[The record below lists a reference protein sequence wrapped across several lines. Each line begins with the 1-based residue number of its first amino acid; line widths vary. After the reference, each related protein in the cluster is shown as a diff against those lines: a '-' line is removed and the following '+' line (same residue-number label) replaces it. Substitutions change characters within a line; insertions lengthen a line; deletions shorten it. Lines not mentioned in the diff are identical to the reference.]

1 MEELKIEKLIAGGYS
16 LARTREGKVALLD
29 GGYPGEVV
37 LASRSEGK
45 NDFHLMKTE
54 RIVTPSNARRER
66 LCTSFPVCGGCDW
79 QTLEYSQQL
88 HWKREIIREQFSR
101 VGKIKVDDFEIVPS
115 PKEVNYRLK
124 MEFVCYQ
131 GKKGLSLGLY
141 RRNSKFP
148 VNCRNCVL
156 GLRNFEKTR
165 AVFEDILRKTSLRPY
180 NRANGKGELKHLILR
195 GNRSQVMAILVTKGE
210 RLPDEDHIVYS
221 VKKRLSEVS
230 TLVHIMNSNDR
241 VVMRGVSRTLFGE
254 GILEQ
259 DLSAKRFEVPP
270 VAFFQNNLE
279 VTELIVQ
286 HIVNEMGKSVGNS
299 LLDLYSGIGTF
310 SITIGNQMK
319 KVTSVESN
327 PVSVKALKANANLNG
342 MFGIDLVMSD
352 VIDYLKSN
360 ERQFSTV
367 ILDPPRAG
375 VGEGIKLLEKARP
388 SRIFYVSC
396 DPATLARDVAK
407 LMEAGFEISSMKAF
421 DMFPQTWHVET
432 VVLMSRVEK

>member
-37 LASRSEGK
+37 LASRSVGK

-54 RIVTPSNARRER
+54 RIVTPSNSRRER
-66 LCTSFPVCGGCDW
+66 LCRSFPVCGGCDW

-88 HWKREIIREQFSR
+88 NWKREIIREQFSR
-101 VGKIKVDDFEIVPS
+101 VGKIKLDNFEIVPS

-124 MEFVCYQ
+124 MEFVCYH

-148 VNCRNCVL
+148 VSCQDCVL
-156 GLRNFEKTR
+156 GLRDFEKTR
-165 AVFEDILRKTSLRPY
+165 AVIEDILRKTSLRPY
-180 NRANGKGELKHLILR
+180 NRTNGKGELKHLILR
-195 GNRSQVMAILVTKGE
+195 GNGSQVMAILVTKGE
-210 RLPDEDHIVYS
+210 RLPDEDHIVYN

-230 TLVHIMNSNDR
+230 TLVHLMNSSDR

-259 DLSAKRFEVPP
+259 ELSAKRFEVPP

-279 VTELIVQ
+279 VTELIVE
-286 HIVNEMGKSVGNS
+286 HIVNEMGQSVGNS

-319 KVTSVESN
+319 RVTSVEAN
-327 PVSVKALKANANLNG
+327 PVSVKALRANANLNG

-352 VIDYLKSN
+352 VMDYLKSN
-360 ERQFSTV
+360 ERKFSTV

-375 VGEGIKLLEKARP
+375 VGEGIKLLEKVKP

-407 LMEAGFEISSMKAF
+407 LMEAGFEISSIKAF

-432 VVLMSRVEK
+432 VCLLERR